1 MTDAIRIFLIRHGL
15 SEANVDKSINVQKP
29 DFAVNLSPEGH
40 EQALAAGVALGEYLR
55 KPPVTEREFN
65 AKLGIP
71 DNHYIPRRARM
82 LVSPYYRTRQTA
94 DGVAKG
100 LMNAG
105 IRFDRRECE
114 ELREINFGA
123 FDGLTD
129 EEILEQYPREHAH
142 YEKHKR
148 AGGEIFAPMP
158 MGESRIQ
165 VGDRVKQ
172 MFGTI
177 LRDAERKGDRLPILD
192 FFVVAHGVSIRQF
205 RQRWLHK
212 PWEWAEALK
221 NPANCSIM
229 MIEGRP
235 GMKLGTNGESYV
247 ETEVFEG
254 FHHVRTSTQHVREDE
269 GGVA

>member
-1 MTDAIRIFLIRHGL
+1 MIKPPIRIFLIRHGL
-15 SEANVDKSINVQKP
+15 SEANLDKSVNVHKP

-40 EQALAAGVALGEYLR
+40 EQAEAAGVALAEYITLNRGTKEIVGEWG
-55 KPPVTEREFN
+55 REEV
-65 AKLGIP
+65 P
-71 DNHYIPRRARM
+71 DRRRARM

-94 DGVAKG
+94 DGVAEG
-100 LMNAG
+100 LKAAG
-105 IRFDRRECE
+105 IKFDRRECE
-114 ELREINFGA
+114 ELREINFGI

-129 EEILEQYPREHAH
+129 EEILAQYPVEHAH
-142 YEKHKR
+142 YEKHK
-148 AGGEIFAPMP
+148 AMSGEIFAPMP

-177 LRDAERKGDRLPILD
+177 LRDADPKTDRDPVLD

-212 PWEWAEALK
+212 PWEWAEGLK

-229 MIEGRP
+229 MISGRS
-235 GMKLGTNGESYV
+235 GMRQGLDGTSYI
-247 ETEVFEG
+247 ETPVFDG
-254 FHHVRTSTQHVREDE
+254 FEHVRKSAQDKREE
-269 GGVA
+269 GSVA

>member
-1 MTDAIRIFLIRHGL
+1 MTKPPIRIFLIRHGL
-15 SEANVDKSINVQKP
+15 SEANLDKSVNANKP
-29 DFAVNLSPEGH
+29 DFAVDLSPEGH
-40 EQALAAGVALGEYLR
+40 EQALAAGAALAEYIGTTR
-55 KPPVTEREFN
+55 GTKEIVGDWGREEVQ
-65 AKLGIP
+65 
-71 DNHYIPRRARM
+71 DMRRARM

-100 LMNAG
+100 LEAAG

-114 ELREINFGA
+114 ELREISFGI
-123 FDGLTD
+123 FDGLSD
-129 EEILEQYPREHAH
+129 EEILAQYPVEHAH
-142 YEKHKR
+142 YEKHK
-148 AGGEIFAPMP
+148 AMSGEIFAPMP

-177 LRDAERKGDRLPILD
+177 LRDADPETNSDPVLD

-229 MIEGRP
+229 MIEGRS
-235 GMKLGTNGESYV
+235 GMRLGDDGASYV
-247 ETEVFEG
+247 ETPVFDG
-254 FHHVRTSTQHVREDE
+254 FQHVRKSVQDLREE
-269 GGVA
+269 GTVA

>member
-15 SEANVDKSINVQKP
+15 SEANVDKSVNVQKP
-29 DFAVNLSPEGH
+29 DFAVNLSDEGH
-40 EQALAAGVALGEYLR
+40 VQAAAAGVALGEYL
-55 KPPVTEREFN
+55 KQPAVTERELHE
-65 AKLGIP
+65 ALGGG
-71 DNHYIPRRARM
+71 HYLQRRARM

-100 LMNAG
+100 LEAAG

-114 ELREINFGA
+114 ELREINFGI

-129 EEILEQYPREHAH
+129 EEIREFYPREHAH
-142 YEKHKR
+142 YEKHKKM
-148 AGGEIFAPMP
+148 AGEIYAPMP

-177 LRDAERKGDRLPILD
+177 LRDAERKSNRAPILD

-212 PWEWAEALK
+212 PWEWAEGLR

-229 MIEGRP
+229 MIEGRA
-235 GMKLGTNGESYV
+235 GMRLGPDGESYV
-247 ETEVFEG
+247 ETPVFDG
-254 FHHVRTSTQHVREDE
+254 FEHVRKSAQDLREE
-269 GGVA
+269 GRVA